1 MKATTVQRSYLS
13 LCYAFLYLP
22 IIVLIYYSFLDN
34 HHHNTFTLQ
43 WYSALWQDPNLLG
56 VTLNSLIVAVTAST
70 VATILGTFAA
80 IVLMRYRFAGRKILN
95 GTLFSLIILPDLV
108 LGISLLLLVHM
119 LGIPLGFLTLAIG
132 HITLC
137 LPFVAI
143 TINSRLVDIDPR
155 LFEAARD
162 LGASEVTVLWR
173 VLLPQIIS
181 SLIAA
186 WLMSFTLSMD
196 DVIIS
201 FFVTGP
207 SFQVLPLYIYSLV
220 RLGITPEI
228 NALCSIIF
236 FATLVLILGAQWG
249 IRKK

>member
-1 MKATTVQRSYLS
+1 
-13 LCYAFLYLP
+13 
-22 IIVLIYYSFLDN
+22 
-34 HHHNTFTLQ
+34 
-43 WYSALWQDPNLLG
+43 
-56 VTLNSLIVAVTAST
+56 
-70 VATILGTFAA
+70 
-80 IVLMRYRFAGRKILN
+80 MRYRFAGRKVLN

-173 VLLPQIIS
+173 VLLPQIVS